1 MILKEIMALY
11 YLELFRLLSIGLIK
25 FSPATGRVRWLKGAN
40 YSENHTRAIE
50 SFCGK
55 SAQLLNVKEGGTYY

>member
-1 MILKEIMALY
+1 MILKEIIALY
-11 YLELFRLLSIGLIK
+11 YVELFRLLSIGLIK

-50 SFCGK
+50 SFCGRGPY
-55 SAQLLNVKEGGTYY
+55 ALNVKEDGTYY